1 MTVNRRIRRNV
12 WGPIERF
19 IWSRSLLES
28 LLIILGFF
36 VGLWVL
42 NPDVQTLARAEG
54 GTLRLYGIQEGVWGL
69 VFLFVSLV
77 HKSAIHQRAPRIR
90 FVLCMAWLVLWGTV
104 EVSILM
110 ARWTSVIAVF
120 GALPAVV
127 AMLAALRLV
136 LPRDRIFHNDADC
149 E

>member
-1 MTVNRRIRRNV
+1 
-12 WGPIERF
+12 
-19 IWSRSLLES
+19 
-28 LLIILGFF
+28 
-36 VGLWVL
+36 
-42 NPDVQTLARAEG
+42 
-54 GTLRLYGIQEGVWGL
+54 
-69 VFLFVSLV
+69 
-77 HKSAIHQRAPRIR
+77 
-90 FVLCMAWLVLWGTV
+90 MAWLVLWGTV